1 MNSVVAAPVVR
12 KLEEIDAGLDI
23 EFVANRLRD
32 PPVAVNLPQPG
43 NEVGGGDDPGSD
55 NAVAKII
62 GCGIVVIQLEAH
74 DARAEA
80 RERPAGCPARKSPD
94 VPSVFCSTLPVIP
107 GSITI
112 TSLTGVLDIA
122 APVESIS
129 GTQQNPY

>member
-43 NEVGGGDDPGSD
+43 NEVGVGDDPGSD

-62 GCGIVVIQLEAH
+62 GCGIVVIQLEVH

-80 RERPAGCPARKSPD
+80 RERPDGCPAGKSPD
-94 VPSVFCSTLPVIP
+94 VPSVFLQH
-107 GSITI
+107 
-112 TSLTGVLDIA
+112 A
-122 APVESIS
+122 S
-129 GTQQNPY
+129 GNSGQ